1 MDYSGH
7 MPEPHLRALPRI
19 HKERSETHKLIDRV
33 LDENQE
39 AARAQ
44 LLDLLVKNPGVVATF
59 NQDFV
64 VEMSPMEVN
73 TLDSEDRNLNEYR
86 FEVIQKYRIRRR
98 TEEDRSPLGRDSG
111 GEARTD

>member
-1 MDYSGH
+1 MDYNGH

-19 HKERSETHKLIDRV
+19 HEERTDVHKLIDKV
-33 LDENQE
+33 LDENYE
-39 AARAQ
+39 AARAK

-59 NQDFV
+59 NQNFV
-64 VEMSPMEVN
+64 VEMSPLEIT
-73 TLDSEDRNLNEYR
+73 TLDSEDRNFNEYR
-86 FEVIQKYRIRRR
+86 FEVVQKYRIRRR